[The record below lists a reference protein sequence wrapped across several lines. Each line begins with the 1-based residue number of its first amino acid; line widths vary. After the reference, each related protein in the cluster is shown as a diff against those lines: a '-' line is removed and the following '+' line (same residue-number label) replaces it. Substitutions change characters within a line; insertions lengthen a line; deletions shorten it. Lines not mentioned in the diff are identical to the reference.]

1 MVLILEDDIRLADG
15 FDSKLEEALK
25 WVPEFDM
32 LFLNGT
38 LGKHQKPEKIN
49 ECIYKV
55 LEMYG
60 AFGYIVHQ
68 RFYQTLINELE
79 INKGMLSTDAVYC
92 KLMTSANIFRLV
104 HPIVFHRPGF
114 SDRTERIE
122 KGYKHLEK

>member
-1 MVLILEDDIRLADG
+1 MVLVFEDDIRLAGD
-15 FDSKLEEALK
+15 FDDKLKEALEM
-25 WVPEFDM
+25 VPEFDM

-38 LGKHQKPEKIN
+38 LGKHQKEEKIN
-49 ECIYKV
+49 ERIYRV
-55 LEMYG
+55 REMYG
-60 AFGYIVHQ
+60 AFGYIVHK

-79 INKGMLSTDAVYC
+79 INKGLMSTDAVYC
-92 KLMTSANIFRLV
+92 KLMTTANIFRLI